1 MSGET
6 TFLDYFAQAAD
17 DEMLFGHIPVF
28 PIFPREPK
36 RDAPYR
42 EVLRNSLRLLD
53 SIIAEDGDLKK
64 IPTDEVHRVL

>member
-6 TFLDYFAQAAD
+6 TFLDYFYTEDLASPGGVIP
-17 DEMLFGHIPVF
+17 LFPAI
-28 PIFPREPK
+28 REPK

-42 EVLRNSLRLLD
+42 DALRNSLRLLD

-64 IPTDEVHRVL
+64 IPTDEVPRVL